1 VADDQALVAK
11 HVVGVTDGHDG
22 DAVGL
27 GELAGGREP
36 VTRLVVAV
44 VDRCTQ
50 LGGELLIG
58 RAGVV
63 EPDRHSVQLY
73 YLYNPAKLV

>member
-1 VADDQALVAK
+1 
-11 HVVGVTDGHDG
+11 
-22 DAVGL
+22 
-27 GELAGGREP
+27 
-36 VTRLVVAV
+36 

-50 LGGELLIG
+50 LGGELLSG